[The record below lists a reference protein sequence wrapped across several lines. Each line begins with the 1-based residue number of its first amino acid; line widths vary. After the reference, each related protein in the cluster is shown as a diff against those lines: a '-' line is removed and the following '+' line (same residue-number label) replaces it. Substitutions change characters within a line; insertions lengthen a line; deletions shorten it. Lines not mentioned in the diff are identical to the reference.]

1 MSGRPEAGR
10 PYPLGAH
17 HDGRGI
23 NFAVCAAHASA
34 VEVIIFDAGGSRELQ
49 RFSLPARSGD
59 VLHGYLPDAGRGL
72 VYGLR
77 AHGPWEPAAGHRY
90 DAAKLLLDPYAR
102 EIVGG
107 FDWAG
112 GADFYGVATDGP
124 KARVTADDYDWRGDA
139 PPRHPLAALI
149 LYEMHVR
156 GFSRRQ
162 PRLPAAL
169 RGSYAGLAH
178 PESIRHLQRLGV
190 TAVSLL
196 PVQQHLD
203 ERHLVERGLVNY
215 WGYNTLGYFCPE
227 PRFAST
233 TAQGAEDAGRA
244 IRDEFRDMVRA
255 LHAAGIEVILDV
267 VFNHTCEGDATGPT
281 LSWRGLDNALWYRLD
296 PGDRSRYIN
305 DSGCGNVL
313 ELRHPRVLQF
323 VMDVLRY
330 WVGEMHVDGFRFDL
344 AALLGRDDYG
354 FDARSPLLQ
363 AIAQDPLLA
372 GVRCIAE
379 PWDLGPGGY
388 RLGGFPAGWL
398 EWNDRFRDAVRRYW
412 VGGGTA
418 TPAVDGDGATISGE
432 GVTRGEF
439 ALRLCGS
446 ADIFRAAGR
455 PPVES
460 VNFVTA
466 HDGFTLRD
474 LVSHAERHNAAN
486 GEDNRDGHG
495 QNHSANFGVEGDT
508 DDAAILERRRRVQRA
523 LLATLLLAQGTPMLA
538 AGSELGHTQRG
549 NNNAYCQDNE
559 ISWLDW
565 ERADEDMLRFC
576 AQLAQLRR
584 QGQPLGSDWHA
595 EGTTASGLPAA
606 LCWFTP
612 AGEPLSG
619 AAWHDARE
627 RAFGLRIAADQLL
640 LFNPAPLA
648 QRFVLPAGC
657 WRVLVDTTE
666 PRSGDGRC
674 AVAICEVAAH
684 GLCLLRDTETA

>member
-1 MSGRPEAGR
+1 MSLHVEYGR

-17 HDGRGI
+17 HDGDGI
-23 NFAVCAAHASA
+23 NFAVCSAHATE
-34 VEVIIFDAGGSRELQ
+34 VEVVIFDAGGSREL
-49 RFSLPARSGD
+49 RRCSLPARSGD
-59 VLHGYLPDAGRGL
+59 VFHGYLPQQPRGL

-77 AHGPWEPAAGHRY
+77 AHGPWDPAAGHRF
-90 DAAKLLLDPYAR
+90 DPAKLLLDPYAR
-102 EIVGG
+102 EIVGR

-112 GADFYGVATDGP
+112 GADCYGVATDGP
-124 KARVTADDYDWRGDA
+124 KARVTADDYDWRGDT
-139 PPRHPLAALI
+139 PPRHPVAGLI

-162 PRLPAAL
+162 PCVPAAL

-178 PESIRHLQRLGV
+178 PESVRHLQQLGV
-190 TAVSLL
+190 NAVSLL

-227 PRFAST
+227 PTLASA
-233 TAQGAEDAGRA
+233 TAQAAADPGRA
-244 IRDEFRDMVRA
+244 LRDEFRDMVRT

-267 VFNHTCEGDATGPT
+267 VFNHTCEGDQTGPT
-281 LSWRGLDNALWYRLD
+281 VSWRGLDNALWYRLD
-296 PGDRSRYIN
+296 PADRARYIN

-344 AALLGRDDYG
+344 AALLGRADHG
-354 FDARSPLLQ
+354 FDARAPLLQ

-398 EWNDRFRDAVRRYW
+398 EWNDRFRDDVRRYW
-412 VGGGTA
+412 IGGGVA
-418 TPAVDGDGATISGE
+418 TPATDGDAAAAAGGGA
-432 GVTRGEF
+432 TRGEF

-455 PPVES
+455 PPAES
-460 VNFVTA
+460 VNYVTA

-474 LVSHAERHNAAN
+474 LVSHASRHNAAN
-486 GEDNRDGHG
+486 GEDNRDGHA

-508 DDAAILERRRRVQRA
+508 EDTAIRERRRRVQRA

-538 AGSELGHTQRG
+538 AGNELGHTQRG

-559 ISWLDW
+559 ISWLEW
-565 ERADEDMLRFC
+565 ERVDDGLLRFC
-576 AQLAQLRR
+576 RHLAQLRR
-584 QGQPLGSDWHA
+584 DNHPLGSDWHA
-595 EGTTASGLPAA
+595 EGTTAGGLPAA
-606 LCWFTP
+606 LAWFTP
-612 AGEPLSG
+612 AGEPLAG
-619 AAWHDARE
+619 AAWHDPHD

-640 LFNPAPLA
+640 LFNPAPIA
-648 QRFVLPAGC
+648 RHFVLPAGC
-657 WRVLVDTTE
+657 WQVIVDSAE
-666 PRSGDGRC
+666 PQHAGRRS
-674 AVAICEVAAH
+674 AVGGCEVAAH
-684 GLCLLRDTETA
+684 GLYLLRDTGAA